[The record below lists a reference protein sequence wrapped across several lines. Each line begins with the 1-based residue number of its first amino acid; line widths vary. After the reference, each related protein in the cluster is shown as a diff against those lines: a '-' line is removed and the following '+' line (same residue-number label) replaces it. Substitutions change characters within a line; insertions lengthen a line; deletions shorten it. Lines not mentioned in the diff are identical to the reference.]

1 MLSKL
6 KAFLRWVIRE
16 VRMKAEF
23 LVALGSMFI
32 PLGFLFLLEKP
43 EWGAWAIIMI
53 VVGIISVMAS
63 WGYVIASEKR
73 EKAEATERIQQIRND
88 EKRRQREHRENLIML
103 AELANRHGMSTP
115 RLLRLIERLREQE
128 GDSDERD
135 NL

>member
-1 MLSKL
+1 MLRIR
-6 KAFLRWVIRE
+6 AFLKWLIRE

-43 EWGAWAIIMI
+43 EWGTWAVVMIIA
-53 VVGIISVMAS
+53 GIIFVIAS
-63 WGYVIASEKR
+63 WGYIVAGEKR

-88 EKRRQREHRENLIML
+88 EKRRQREHRENLVML

-115 RLLRLIERLREQE
+115 RLLRLIERLREQA
-128 GDSDERD
+128 GDSDE
-135 NL
+135 

>member
-1 MLSKL
+1 MLRL
-6 KAFLRWVIRE
+6 RAFLKWLIRE

-43 EWGAWAIIMI
+43 EWGTWAVVMIIA
-53 VVGIISVMAS
+53 GIIFVIAS
-63 WGYVIASEKR
+63 WWYIVASEKR

-88 EKRRQREHRENLIML
+88 EKRRQREHRESLIML

-128 GDSDERD
+128 RDSDERD
-135 NL
+135 SL